1 MNELFT
7 FLLSL
12 SIFIIWTSFIF
23 KFIKNGEVVYQ
34 SFVFRKDEDAF
45 AFWAYII
52 FSIVVCFVI
61 LISGIYIWLG

>member
-1 MNELFT
+1 MKELFT

-52 FSIVVCFVI
+52 ISIVVCFVI